1 MSNNLQSQNVTK
13 QLREVTDLLSSYQ
26 QKIALLNDELN
37 MLKQQSISKDKEMD
51 QMRLQLKNLKR
62 SRSKENNYHDRNK
75 TNDSESKDNDNNNNN
90 NNNNN
95 NSTERKSRSGSVESD
110 TLNRQV
116 EIGKDEIRLLKN
128 KIMRL
133 EDDLSAVT
141 QVILSRDIL

>member
-75 TNDSESKDNDNNNNN
+75 TNDSESKDNDNNN
-90 NNNNN
+90 
-95 NSTERKSRSGSVESD
+95 STERKSRSGSVESD

-116 EIGKDEIRLLKN
+116 EIGKDEISLLKN

-141 QVILSRDIL
+141 QVIFVNSLKR

>member
-90 NNNNN
+90 
-95 NSTERKSRSGSVESD
+95 STERKSRSGSVESD

>member
-75 TNDSESKDNDNNNNN
+75 TNDSESKDNDNNN
-90 NNNNN
+90 
-95 NSTERKSRSGSVESD
+95 STERKSRSGSVESD

-141 QVILSRDIL
+141 QVIFVNSLKR